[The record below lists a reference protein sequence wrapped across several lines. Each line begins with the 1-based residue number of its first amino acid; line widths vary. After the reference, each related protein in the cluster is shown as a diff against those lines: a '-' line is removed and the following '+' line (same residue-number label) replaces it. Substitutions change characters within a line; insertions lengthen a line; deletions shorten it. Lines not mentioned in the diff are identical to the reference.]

1 MAKQSHLSCALSSLI
16 LSDPG
21 PINLLLIS
29 ASLGPYWLSSPI
41 FPCSFSRSSHYGD
54 IPFSNYFPTFPYL
67 FSTVKAIGSSQTKPQ
82 LILRQ
87 RSTHSLRLCLKKFV
101 GYIRNRR
108 QKVRAAEAAGSG
120 GSSWGSKSRVV
131 HNATGSFN
139 WQTGATRHQHHHHFQ
154 QQHHHHI
161 QQHHHQH
168 HQHYHH
174 NRHQTTSIILIFV
187 CLVNSK
193 PNEKKNLQSSN
204 Y

>member
-1 MAKQSHLSCALSSLI
+1 MKRILKKIIFQNRYVALETPPPFMANTI
-16 LSDPG
+16 LNFHFDY
-21 PINLLLIS
+21 L
-29 ASLGPYWLSSPI
+29 
-41 FPCSFSRSSHYGD
+41 H
-54 IPFSNYFPTFPYL
+54 PF
-67 FSTVKAIGSSQTKPQ
+67 
-82 LILRQ
+82 
-87 RSTHSLRLCLKKFV
+87 LRLCLKKFV

-108 QKVRAAEAAGSG
+108 QKVGAAEAAGSG

-154 QQHHHHI
+154 QQHHHHCQQYEHRI